1 VGLLLN
7 VVAAGQGCAGAG
19 GVVVR
24 AGAIA
29 VSRKF
34 HESPRLATPVS
45 RAFHAWLAC
54 PSPNISE
61 HARPSRGRIAPT
73 GTKAGTSAR

>member
-1 VGLLLN
+1 LRETPRGCGVGSG
-7 VVAAGQGCAGAG
+7 VAGWGYAFAGAT
-19 GVVVR
+19 
-24 AGAIA
+24 A

-34 HESPRLATPVS
+34 HEPTRLATPAS

-54 PSPNISE
+54 PSPHIPE
-61 HARPSRGRIAPT
+61 DARPSRGRIAPT